1 MEELIDK
8 LKVELIEALNLEE
21 ITPEDIDSEAPLF
34 GDDGLGLDSIDALEI
49 ILILERNYGIKIENP
64 AKGKEIFYSVRT
76 LQTTSPPIRNEED
89 LCHRSGSDFG
99 HRTRSKRKSGLLKI
113 RKTR

>member
-1 MEELIDK
+1 MEELIEK

-64 AKGKEIFYSVRT
+64 AKARKYSIRYVPW
-76 LQTTSPPIRNEED
+76 QTTSPPIRNEED

-99 HRTRSKRKSGLLKI
+99 HRERSGRMV
-113 RKTR
+113 